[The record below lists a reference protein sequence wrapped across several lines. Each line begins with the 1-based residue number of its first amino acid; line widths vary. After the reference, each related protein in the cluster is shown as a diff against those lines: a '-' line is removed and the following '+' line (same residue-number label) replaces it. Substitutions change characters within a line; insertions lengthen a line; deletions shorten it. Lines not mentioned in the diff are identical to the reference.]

1 MQKDSPG
8 LVRGRGFGYTP
19 RRFRARAGAGTATKK
34 RHGKRTP
41 ARSRKSPETNMK
53 IAIGSDHAGFAAKK
67 TVIDALSAR
76 PGFSVEDAGTFSP
89 ESCDYPVFAEKVAA
103 AVETGAADRG
113 ILVCTTGAGMSIAAN
128 RFPHVRAALAVDPAE
143 AATIRDHNGANVLV
157 LASSKTAPGDIVAVV
172 DAFLAAPDPSAERH
186 VRRVA
191 ELSGE
196 GNRLLEVAHLKDAD
210 PAVWRAILDHAE
222 QERSCINLIASE
234 NLTSR
239 AVREAQGSVL
249 TNKYA
254 EGYPG
259 KRWYSGCAHVDEI
272 ETLAIERAKQLFGAE
287 AANVQPHCGASAN
300 LAVYLAVLN
309 PGDTIL
315 SMALDQGGHLSH
327 GSPANI
333 SGKIYNIV
341 PYGVDP
347 STERIDYDALE
358 ALAVEKKPRLILAG
372 ASAYP
377 RTLDF
382 ARFRAIADKVGAYLL
397 VDMAHIAGLVAGGAH
412 PSPVPYADFVTTT
425 THKTLRGPR
434 GGLILCK
441 EKYLKDV
448 NRAVFPG
455 LQGGPLEQVIAAK
468 AVCFKEAMTDE
479 YKAWAH
485 QVVKN
490 CAAIAKDLVEDGFR
504 LVSGGTDNHLC
515 LVDVTTKGLTGKVAA
530 AALDETGIIVN
541 KNTIPFDKN
550 SPFVTSGIRI
560 GTATVTTRGMK
571 EPEMKFIADR
581 IKLVLANVDDAAVKA
596 KVRAEVADFVSRFP
610 VP

>member
-1 MQKDSPG
+1 
-8 LVRGRGFGYTP
+8 
-19 RRFRARAGAGTATKK
+19 
-34 RHGKRTP
+34 
-41 ARSRKSPETNMK
+41 MK
-53 IAIGSDHAGFAAKK
+53 VILASDHAGFEIKESVK
-67 TVIDALSAR
+67 ALLSRR
-76 PGFSVEDAGTFSP
+76 PDVSVEDAGCDSA
-89 ESCDYPVFAEKVAA
+89 ESCDYPVFAEKAA
-103 AVETGAADRG
+103 VAVETGKADFAV
-113 ILVCTTGAGMSIAAN
+113 LVCTTGAGMTIAAN
-128 RFPHVRAALAVDPAE
+128 RFPHVRAALATNAVE
-143 AATIRDHNGANVLV
+143 ARTIRDHNDANALV
-157 LASSKTAPGDIVAVV
+157 IAAEKTPLAEIPSVI
-172 DAFLAAPDPSAERH
+172 DAFLGASSPTEERH
-186 VRRVA
+186 KRRVA
-191 ELSGE
+191 RLAVE
-196 GNRLLEVAHLKDAD
+196 GNRMLEVAHLKDCD
-210 PAVWRAILDHAE
+210 PEVYASILAHAE

-259 KRWYSGCAHVDEI
+259 KRWYSGCRFVDDVER
-272 ETLAIERAKQLFGAE
+272 LAIERAKALFGAE

-300 LAVYLAVLN
+300 LAVYLAVLQ

-327 GSPANI
+327 GSPANV
-333 SGKIYNIV
+333 SGKIYDIV

-347 STERIDYDALE
+347 ATERIDYDALE
-358 ALAVEKKPRLILAG
+358 ALAEEKKPRLILAG

-434 GGLILCK
+434 GGLVLCRAK
-441 EKYLKDV
+441 FEKDL

-468 AVCFKEAMTDE
+468 AVCFKEAMSDE
-479 YKAWAH
+479 YKAWAR

-490 CAAIAKDLVEDGFR
+490 CAVLAQDLLEDGFR

-515 LVDVTTKGLTGKVAA
+515 LVDVTAKGLTGKAA
-530 AALDETGIIVN
+530 AEALDETGIIVN
-541 KNTIPFDKN
+541 KNTIPFDRN
-550 SPFVTSGIRI
+550 SAFVTSGIRI

-581 IKLVLANVDDAAVKA
+581 IKRVLANIDDAAVKA
-596 KVRAEVADFVSRFP
+596 EVRREVADFVSRFP